1 MPQQIVIAEQLRIAA
16 VLNDERV
23 DELVVAQ
30 GRYQI
35 GDVYLGTVE
44 NVLPGIDA
52 AFVNIGEG
60 EKNGFIHV
68 TDLGPLRLRKGAA
81 GITEL
86 LEPRQKVLVQV
97 MKEPTGTKGPRL
109 TGNLSLPG
117 RFLVLQ
123 PHGQGVTI
131 SRRINGE
138 NERNRLRALG
148 VLIKP
153 PGAGLLIR
161 TEAESVSEELLIDD
175 LEMLLRQWESIQ
187 QAAETASP
195 PVLLNRDEDFIHRVL
210 RDLYNPEV
218 VRVVV
223 DTAEAVGRVNAFLG
237 ADQANLLVEHHSDHT
252 EILDHFRVHAAI
264 RDALKPRVDLPS
276 GGYVIIEPTEA
287 LTVIDVNSGSFTRS
301 ANARETVLWTNCEA
315 AIEIARQLKLRNIGG
330 VVIIDFIDMESRRD
344 QLQLLEHFTQAVRHD
359 TARPQIA
366 QLTELGLVELTRKRQ
381 GQNIYELFGRACPSC
396 GGLGHV
402 AVLPGK
408 DSLLPLATATGL
420 VRSAASARAEVAS
433 PVAPADASSRRRR
446 GGRGG
451 RGGSDFP
458 ESTSLETA
466 ASQPFATETFA
477 YGGSGSG
484 SGSSSGSGSGSS
496 SSSGIGS
503 GGGGAGGSSEAPSRR
518 QEPDLVAV
526 TMEPDQELVYGWLG
540 LNPALL
546 LDPSPSSDNLMVRV
560 VRPGEDPDEVLEEA
574 RQQLASSGSRRRRRG
589 RGGAA
594 DSPAQASGAGPASAF
609 DQANPY
615 AQASVYAQ
623 ASSQSLGRTDGRE
636 REEITVSVSAP
647 SREPVTREQFTRE
660 PATREPA
667 MVEITPFAVDD
678 FAPIAVLVGAG
689 GIDGTQLDER
699 GASAP
704 PARVGRSRGRQA
716 VKSSDRAQPG
726 PAPVVIDESPSYGAG
741 SPIADRAA
749 AGSVAAAGQGT
760 PIPLTVSIT
769 PDATEAVAPPVEP
782 GDELDASGEPRRRRR
797 RSSASD

>member
-52 AFVNIGEG
+52 AFVNIGES

-109 TGNLSLPG
+109 TGNLALPG

-123 PHGQGVTI
+123 PQGQGVNI

-161 TEAESVSEELLIDD
+161 TEAEGVSEELLIDD
-175 LEMLLRQWESIQ
+175 LETLLRQWESIQ
-187 QAAETASP
+187 TAAENASP
-195 PVLLNRDEDFIHRVL
+195 PVLLNRDEDFVHRVL
-210 RDLYNPEV
+210 RDLYSPDL

-223 DTAEAVGRVNAFLG
+223 DTPEAVSRANAFLG
-237 ADQANLLVEHHSDHT
+237 SDHT
-252 EILDHFRVHAAI
+252 TVLVESHAESAELLEHFKVNAAI

-301 ANARETVLWTNCEA
+301 ANSRETVLWTNCEA
-315 AIEIARQLKLRNIGG
+315 AVEIARQLKLRNIGG

-344 QLQLLEHFTQAVRHD
+344 QLQLLEHFTQAVRD
-359 TARPQIA
+359 DAARPQIA

-381 GQNIYELFGRACPSC
+381 GQNLYELFGRACPSC

-408 DSLLPLATATGL
+408 DTLQPLATLTGL
-420 VRSAASARAEVAS
+420 VRSAASARAEVLS
-433 PVAPADASSRRRR
+433 PGTAEAGSGRRRR

-451 RGGSDFP
+451 RSGADLP
-458 ESTSLETA
+458 ESTIAADGFDSPITVEAPRGGVSGA
-466 ASQPFATETFA
+466 ASTEP
-477 YGGSGSG
+477 
-484 SGSSSGSGSGSS
+484 
-496 SSSGIGS
+496 
-503 GGGGAGGSSEAPSRR
+503 APRR
-518 QEPDLVAV
+518 FDHELVAV
-526 TMEPDQELVYGWLG
+526 PMDADQELVFGWMG

-546 LDPSPSSDNLMVRV
+546 LDQPPSGENVVVRV
-560 VRPGEDPDEVLEEA
+560 VRPGFDAEAVLEEA
-574 RQQLASSGSRRRRRG
+574 RQQLAVSGSRRRRG
-589 RGGAA
+589 RGGRGSAA
-594 DSPAQASGAGPASAF
+594 SSDGQVGEVS
-609 DQANPY
+609 
-615 AQASVYAQ
+615 ASVFDAQ
-623 ASSQSLGRTDGRE
+623 
-636 REEITVSVSAP
+636 IVPAP
-647 SREPVTREQFTRE
+647 
-660 PATREPA
+660 
-667 MVEITPFAVDD
+667 VEITPL
-678 FAPIAVLVGAG
+678 P
-689 GIDGTQLDER
+689 E
-699 GASAP
+699 
-704 PARVGRSRGRQA
+704 
-716 VKSSDRAQPG
+716 PG
-726 PAPVVIDESPSYGAG
+726 EPETVVTV
-741 SPIADRAA
+741 
-749 AGSVAAAGQGT
+749 SVPT
-760 PIPLTVSIT
+760 TVSI
-769 PDATEAVAPPVEP
+769 APPEVELP
-782 GDELDASGEPRRRRR
+782 ARRGRTRSSASPSGAKTGVGRTSAGKTPVATSPAATTPVAVEEPDLDEAGEPRRRRR
-797 RSSASD
+797 RSSASS

>member
-23 DELVVAQ
+23 DELIVAQ

-52 AFVNIGEG
+52 AFVNIGES
-60 EKNGFIHV
+60 EKNGFIHI
-68 TDLGPLRLRKGAA
+68 TDLGPLRLKKGGA

-131 SRRINGE
+131 SRRVNGE

-161 TEAESVSEELLIDD
+161 TEAEEVSEELLIDD
-175 LEMLLRQWESIQ
+175 LEGLLRQWESIQ
-187 QAAETASP
+187 QAAETANP

-210 RDLYNPEV
+210 RDLYSPDV
-218 VRVVV
+218 LRVVV
-223 DTAEAVGRVNAFLG
+223 DTPEAVARVNDFLG
-237 ADQANLLVEHHSDHT
+237 ADQANLLVEFHGEPT
-252 EILDHFRVHAAI
+252 EILEHFRVNAAI

-315 AIEIARQLKLRNIGG
+315 AVEIARQLKLRNIGG
-330 VVIIDFIDMESRRD
+330 VIIIDFIDMESRRD
-344 QLQLLEHFTQAVRHD
+344 QLQLLEHFTQAARDD

-408 DSLLPLATATGL
+408 DTLQPLATVSGL
-420 VRSAASARAEVAS
+420 VRSAASARSEVAS
-433 PVAPADASSRRRR
+433 PSNGDGGGRRRR
-446 GGRGG
+446 GGRAG
-451 RGGSDFP
+451 RAGEATDGAGYA
-458 ESTSLETA
+458 A
-466 ASQPFATETFA
+466 ASPASPSIPTESNGT
-477 YGGSGSG
+477 SPD
-484 SGSSSGSGSGSS
+484 
-496 SSSGIGS
+496 
-503 GGGGAGGSSEAPSRR
+503 APVRR
-518 QEPDLVAV
+518 QDPELVAV
-526 TMEPDQELVYGWLG
+526 EMEPEQELVYGWMG
-540 LNPALL
+540 LSPALL
-546 LDPSPSSDNLMVRV
+546 LDPPSSGDNVLIRV
-560 VRPGEDPDEVLEEA
+560 VRPGVEPEAVLEEA
-574 RQQLASSGSRRRRRG
+574 RQQMAASGSRRRRRG
-589 RGGAA
+589 RGGGESVTPTADPEKASAPCLPWWKSHLCPWSFPAPPLQMKSQRFSRPKRCRCPYPIPGRIHTPPNPHLHAKTQVNLVAA
-594 DSPAQASGAGPASAF
+594 GAAPRLPSDPRLLSVPASAS
-609 DQANPY
+609 PWI
-615 AQASVYAQ
+615 
-623 ASSQSLGRTDGRE
+623 GR
-636 REEITVSVSAP
+636 P
-647 SREPVTREQFTRE
+647 
-660 PATREPA
+660 
-667 MVEITPFAVDD
+667 
-678 FAPIAVLVGAG
+678 
-689 GIDGTQLDER
+689 
-699 GASAP
+699 
-704 PARVGRSRGRQA
+704 
-716 VKSSDRAQPG
+716 
-726 PAPVVIDESPSYGAG
+726 
-741 SPIADRAA
+741 
-749 AGSVAAAGQGT
+749 
-760 PIPLTVSIT
+760 
-769 PDATEAVAPPVEP
+769 
-782 GDELDASGEPRRRRR
+782 
-797 RSSASD
+797 

>member
-52 AFVNIGEG
+52 AFVNIGES

-109 TGNLSLPG
+109 TGNLALPG

-123 PHGQGVTI
+123 PHGQGVNI

-161 TEAESVSEELLIDD
+161 TEAEGVSEELLIDD
-175 LEMLLRQWESIQ
+175 LETLLRQWEGIQ
-187 QAAETASP
+187 TAAESASP
-195 PVLLNRDEDFIHRVL
+195 PVLLNRDEDFVHRVL
-210 RDLYNPEV
+210 RDLYSPEL

-223 DTAEAVGRVNAFLG
+223 DTPEAVARANAFLG
-237 ADQANLLVEHHSDHT
+237 SDHT
-252 EILDHFRVHAAI
+252 NVLVEAHTESSEILEHFKVNAAI

-276 GGYVIIEPTEA
+276 GGYIIVEPTEA

-301 ANARETVLWTNCEA
+301 ANSRETVLWTNCEA
-315 AIEIARQLKLRNIGG
+315 AVEIARQLKLRNIGG

-344 QLQLLEHFTQAVRHD
+344 QLQLLEHFTQAVRD
-359 TARPQIA
+359 DAARPQIA

-408 DSLLPLATATGL
+408 DTLQPLATLTGL
-420 VRSAASARAEVAS
+420 VRSAASARAEVLS
-433 PVAPADASSRRRR
+433 PGTPEGGSGRRRR

-451 RGGSDFP
+451 RGGGELPDT
-458 ESTSLETA
+458 TSAVDGFETPVSVEAPRASAA
-466 ASQPFATETFA
+466 ASTEP
-477 YGGSGSG
+477 
-484 SGSSSGSGSGSS
+484 
-496 SSSGIGS
+496 
-503 GGGGAGGSSEAPSRR
+503 APRR
-518 QEPDLVAV
+518 FDHELVAV
-526 TMEPDQELVYGWLG
+526 PMDAEQELVFGWMG

-546 LDPSPSSDNLMVRV
+546 LDQPPSSDNVVVRV
-560 VRPGEDPDEVLEEA
+560 VRPGVDADEVLEAA
-574 RQQLASSGSRRRRRG
+574 RQQLAASGSRRRRG
-589 RGGAA
+589 RGGRGGGSATS
-594 DSPAQASGAGPASAF
+594 DSQPGEAPATGAGDQHGGSTAAAPA
-609 DQANPY
+609 P
-615 AQASVYAQ
+615 
-623 ASSQSLGRTDGRE
+623 
-636 REEITVSVSAP
+636 
-647 SREPVTREQFTRE
+647 
-660 PATREPA
+660 
-667 MVEITPFAVDD
+667 VEITPLPGLSEPETVVTVSVPTTTSIAPPEVEVPARRGRTRSPVAASAAKTTAAEADAPAVAVVEPAVDD
-678 FAPIAVLVGAG
+678 
-689 GIDGTQLDER
+689 
-699 GASAP
+699 
-704 PARVGRSRGRQA
+704 
-716 VKSSDRAQPG
+716 
-726 PAPVVIDESPSYGAG
+726 
-741 SPIADRAA
+741 
-749 AGSVAAAGQGT
+749 
-760 PIPLTVSIT
+760 
-769 PDATEAVAPPVEP
+769 
-782 GDELDASGEPRRRRR
+782 SGEPRRRRR
-797 RSSASD
+797 RSSAAS